1 VTEADEIVAVLRA
14 ALPDLKRRWPIT
26 SLAVFG
32 SVTRGEASAASD
44 LDVLVEFA
52 RPLGLSEFLA
62 LEDALSALVRRRV
75 DLVTRTA
82 LKPYIGR
89 RVLDEAV
96 VLLCGRR
103 AIIEIFLR
111 ISLAPVA
118 PSSDLSKDN
127 AGGLSGGRK
136 DALRGDASL

>member
-1 VTEADEIVAVLRA
+1 MTEKDEILAVLRS
-14 ALPDLKRRWPIT
+14 ALPDLKRRWPII

-75 DLVTRTA
+75 DLVTRAA

-89 RVLDEAV
+89 QVLNEA
-96 VLLCGRR
+96 
-103 AIIEIFLR
+103 
-111 ISLAPVA
+111 
-118 PSSDLSKDN
+118 
-127 AGGLSGGRK
+127 AGL
-136 DALRGDASL
+136 